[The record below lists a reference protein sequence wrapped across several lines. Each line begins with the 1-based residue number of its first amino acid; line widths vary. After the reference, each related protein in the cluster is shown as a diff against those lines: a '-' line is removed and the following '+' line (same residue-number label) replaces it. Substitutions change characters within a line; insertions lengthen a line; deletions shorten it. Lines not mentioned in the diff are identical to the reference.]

1 MAQVG
6 QRTEGALQAPF
17 SPGAVLETQILPSPS
32 SPSLLLSCFQL
43 IPPAR
48 VVTVAGVAIC
58 RRNQAAGAAHS
69 GAVISVDSAT
79 DEAYLVRLVG
89 LAVHAGVR
97 PGKIMPATHFEK
109 TFQDWTCHARCEP
122 FDFTKVFPHY
132 SLRLAS
138 ESSLLAISRGIMA
151 STWSHYSVT

>member
-1 MAQVG
+1 LPKASAASSG
-6 QRTEGALQAPF
+6 P
-17 SPGAVLETQILPSPS
+17 PSPR
-32 SPSLLLSCFQL
+32 LSCFQL

-48 VVTVAGVAIC
+48 VVTVAGLAIC
-58 RRNQAAGAAHS
+58 RRNQAAGAAHG
-69 GAVISVDSAT
+69 GAVIGVDSAT
-79 DEAYLVRLVG
+79 YEAYLVRLVG
-89 LAVHAGVR
+89 LAVHASVR

-132 SLRLAS
+132 SLMPAS
-138 ESSLLAISRGIMA
+138 ESSLLAISRGNMA